1 MADRDVVKRLTDEG
15 FPAGNARVV
24 DELFADDFVDHDPP
38 PGVPPRKDGV
48 RMLIQAI
55 SSGHTDGRVVES
67 WAMTGAHTGEAFGF
81 HLAPCSPNVGLTL
94 SRGKAL

>member
-24 DELFADDFVDHDPP
+24 DEFFADDFVDHDPP

-55 SSGHTDGRVVES
+55 SSGHHRRPHG
-67 WAMTGAHTGEAFGF
+67 
-81 HLAPCSPNVGLTL
+81 
-94 SRGKAL
+94 